1 MHMLIPALAALLLAT
16 GAQAQ
21 TQTST
26 GQTPMPITTPAP
38 AAPAA
43 VRPDPATL
51 RDPAATTAATP
62 RLKAEQAL
70 AVVERLQPLNALQ
83 ALGRQGVQL
92 PRTVAA
98 IDSTTAMS
106 IGSTCAASQN
116 TAAPVAP
123 TSQPT
128 RGRKR
133 AAWLS
138 FSGAKATQPGTGR
151 RVK

>member
-1 MHMLIPALAALLLAT
+1 MAPKLPMRESFMISSTRALVQPPPSPSQVS
-16 GAQAQ
+16 AQP
-21 TQTST
+21 SSWK
-26 GQTPMPITTPAP
+26 AP
-38 AAPAA
+38 
-43 VRPDPATL
+43 VTRM
-51 RDPAATTAATP
+51 
-62 RLKAEQAL
+62 
-70 AVVERLQPLNALQ
+70 
-83 ALGRQGVQL
+83 
-92 PRTVAA
+92 VAA